1 MLLSFISKELFPH
14 WKVPESS
21 FDLNK
26 SFKEVLVRAVADV
39 DDSEFNIFD
48 QLFENYPIVELHN
61 IWFAEMAHMRFFI
74 LCH

>member
-48 QLFENYPIVELHN
+48 QLFENYSL
-61 IWFAEMAHMRFFI
+61 
-74 LCH
+74 